1 MPKQTLANNIN
12 RGKIWLIITLFIV
25 IIGVVFFLSMYPPG
39 FYRPLL
45 NITLTHAF
53 LLLLTSFISMGV
65 NGLFL
70 REFTSKFG
78 IDLTILEWFGLSV
91 VTTMGNYITPFSGGM
106 LVRATY
112 LKRKYAFPYSKFM
125 SMLAANYLVIFWMI
139 GIVGTVILIKW
150 VNDISSIYVLLGFF
164 MTIVCVI
171 SIILLVPSIKLAGG
185 GWLAGHINE
194 ALNGWDMIRKD
205 GRLLSTIVAYAAINM
220 MTNGLS
226 FWIAYNA
233 LGATV
238 PFKSAFLVSL
248 FVSFSLLI
256 NITPGNLGVQEVIVG
271 LSSGLLGIGAGLGL
285 VAALLVRA
293 SAMLIAFSLGPIFSV
308 SLTRKLGTS

>member
-1 MPKQTLANNIN
+1 MTRHNLVSDRIG
-12 RGKIWLIITLFIV
+12 RKIWLIVVLAIV
-25 IIGVVFFLSMYPPG
+25 ITGIILFLIMNPHFF
-39 FYRPLL
+39 RPFL

-53 LLLLTSFISMGV
+53 LLIITNFICTSI

-112 LKRKYAFPYSKFM
+112 LKRKHAFPYSKFM

-139 GIVGTVILIKW
+139 GIVGTVILIKR
-150 VNDISSIYVLLGFF
+150 VSDISSIYVLLVFF
-164 MTIVCVI
+164 ITIVCII
-171 SIILLVPSIKLAGG
+171 SMLLLVPSIKLVERS
-185 GWLAGHINE
+185 WLTGYINE

-205 GRLLSTIVAYAAINM
+205 GRLLSTIVVYAAINM

-233 LGATV
+233 LGTAV
-238 PFKSAFLVSL
+238 PFTSAFLVSL

-256 NITPGNLGVQEVIVG
+256 NITPGNLGVQEVIVS

-293 SAMLIAFSLGPIFSV
+293 SAMLIAFSLGPLFSV
-308 SLTRKLGTS
+308 FLARKLGTS